1 MKNTLKLLGIIALI
15 AVIGF
20 SAVSCK
26 DKDEEPSNKVV
37 LSKGGTTSETNPF
50 VATWS
55 GTYQGTSFVITVPN
69 NTDWS
74 CTMGGDSFDH
84 GTYTRD
90 GNNATFVSTGGGA
103 FGTATVS
110 GNTLTVIVLN

>member
-1 MKNTLKLLGIIALI
+1 MKKTLKLLGIIALI
-15 AVIGF
+15 AAIGF

-37 LSKGGTTSETNPF
+37 LSKGGATSETNPF

-55 GTYQGTSFVITVPN
+55 GTYQGTAFVIIVSDDTH
-69 NTDWS
+69 WS
-74 CTMGGDSFDH
+74 YKENGDLIDS
-84 GTYTRD
+84 GTYTRN
-90 GNNATFVSTGGGA
+90 GNSATFVSSGGGA

-110 GNTLTVIVLN
+110 GNTLTVIILN